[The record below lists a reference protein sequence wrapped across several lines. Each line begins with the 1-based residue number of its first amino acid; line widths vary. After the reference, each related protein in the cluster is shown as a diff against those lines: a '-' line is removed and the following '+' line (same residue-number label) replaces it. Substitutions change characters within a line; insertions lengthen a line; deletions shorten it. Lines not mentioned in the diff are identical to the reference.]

1 MQFRI
6 TDIEF
11 DFEDSQ
17 GELPMMSKLPSLMM
31 LCQSPGMLLTM
42 KIS

>member
-1 MQFRI
+1 MIRI

-17 GELPMMSKLPSLMM
+17 GELPYDVKSLMM